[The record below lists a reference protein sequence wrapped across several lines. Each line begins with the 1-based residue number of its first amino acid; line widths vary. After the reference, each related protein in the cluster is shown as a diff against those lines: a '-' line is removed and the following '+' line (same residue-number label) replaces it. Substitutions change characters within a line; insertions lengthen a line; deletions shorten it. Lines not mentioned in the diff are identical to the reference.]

1 MGTLFEMIM
10 TKNLAELIDTAYK
23 VKVHFNVGS
32 YELNQYEDGS
42 YVDFKV
48 NRVVDLKA
56 LLGIVGSLELKFF
69 CDNGWLIVRL
79 FEKDCY

>member
-1 MGTLFEMIM
+1 M
-10 TKNLAELIDTAYK
+10 TKNLEELIDTAYK
-23 VKVHFNVGS
+23 VKVHFNIGS

-48 NRVVDLKA
+48 NRVVDLPA
-56 LLGIVGSLELKFF
+56 LLKVTGDLEVLCF

-79 FEKDCY
+79 FERNSY

>member
-1 MGTLFEMIM
+1 M
-10 TKNLAELIDTAYK
+10 TKKLAELIDTAYK
-23 VKVHFNVGS
+23 VKVHFNVSS

-48 NRVVDLKA
+48 NRVVDLPT
-56 LLGIVGSLELKFF
+56 LLKITGDLELKFF

-79 FEKDCY
+79 FERDCY